1 MFLTCTQT
9 CHCSYLFSKINHDVI
24 GFIIYFFFKSKIVW
38 TSIHCVLSRKPWKY
52 FFFSCSAAK
61 IKKKYQNFNETNA
74 IQNKNVLRFF
84 AKIPHMLIWSMVCPA
99 GQEFLILNSVLI
111 KHMLTLKEKKIIN
124 SKSLK
129 KNDYFMM

>member
-1 MFLTCTQT
+1 MF
-9 CHCSYLFSKINHDVI
+9 CSKN
-24 GFIIYFFFKSKIVW
+24 
-38 TSIHCVLSRKPWKY
+38 
-52 FFFSCSAAK
+52 
-61 IKKKYQNFNETNA
+61 KKKYQNFNETNA
-74 IQNKNVLRFF
+74 IQNKNVLSFF

-129 KNDYFMM
+129 KMTTSWCNICLKTNCKGFENNWMAIINIPTGLHVPFTQCAISCELLACFYNGPERDF

>member
-1 MFLTCTQT
+1 MF
-9 CHCSYLFSKINHDVI
+9 CSKN
-24 GFIIYFFFKSKIVW
+24 
-38 TSIHCVLSRKPWKY
+38 
-52 FFFSCSAAK
+52 
-61 IKKKYQNFNETNA
+61 KKKYQNLNETNA

-84 AKIPHMLIWSMVCPA
+84 AKIPHMLLWSMVCPA